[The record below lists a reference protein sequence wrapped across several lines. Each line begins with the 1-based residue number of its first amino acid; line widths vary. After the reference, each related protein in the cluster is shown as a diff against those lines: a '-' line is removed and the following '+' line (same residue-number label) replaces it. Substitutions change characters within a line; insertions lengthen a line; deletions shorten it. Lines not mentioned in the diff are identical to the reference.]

1 MSTGVG
7 NLSRVRLVEVKA
19 LPTWLA
25 GKGLEEI
32 DAEGR
37 PECSAGIFA
46 LKVTRK
52 TEVVR
57 LKQAE
62 HVKSEALILSQVQH
76 PFIVMLYHRF
86 QDERSLYLLEEF
98 VQGGQLDHFISR
110 NGRLANE
117 TARFYAAQVVM
128 AMQVLHQEHVAYRDL
143 NPSNILLDRGLYVKL
158 VDFGLAKVINF
169 DDPTARTWTLC
180 GTPEYLAPEIIQSK
194 GHSKEVCAHARA
206 RACACTTL
214 HFSHR
219 ASSLTARQHSRL
231 IGPCTCLRMPQV
243 DWWALGIIIHEMLAG
258 YPPFYDNDA
267 FAIYKAILNSKIT
280 PESFPRHFETHSR
293 DLIKKL
299 LTKDRTKRI
308 GASKNGAEDIKKHK
322 WYRGLNWAALYNK
335 TMEPPIDS
343 SMEYV
348 PSVKGVL
355 DVSNFTAY
363 PTSSEENGPVLDPE
377 QDLNLFWNWESL
389 SKEADVT
396 SQMKR

>member
-194 GHSKEVCAHARA
+194 GPSKEVCAHARELA
-206 RACACTTL
+206 PVRHCIFRTGLVHSPHASIRA
-214 HFSHR
+214 
-219 ASSLTARQHSRL
+219 
-231 IGPCTCLRMPQV
+231 
-243 DWWALGIIIHEMLAG
+243 
-258 YPPFYDNDA
+258 
-267 FAIYKAILNSKIT
+267 
-280 PESFPRHFETHSR
+280 
-293 DLIKKL
+293 
-299 LTKDRTKRI
+299 
-308 GASKNGAEDIKKHK
+308 
-322 WYRGLNWAALYNK
+322 
-335 TMEPPIDS
+335 
-343 SMEYV
+343 
-348 PSVKGVL
+348 
-355 DVSNFTAY
+355 
-363 PTSSEENGPVLDPE
+363 
-377 QDLNLFWNWESL
+377 
-389 SKEADVT
+389 
-396 SQMKR
+396 